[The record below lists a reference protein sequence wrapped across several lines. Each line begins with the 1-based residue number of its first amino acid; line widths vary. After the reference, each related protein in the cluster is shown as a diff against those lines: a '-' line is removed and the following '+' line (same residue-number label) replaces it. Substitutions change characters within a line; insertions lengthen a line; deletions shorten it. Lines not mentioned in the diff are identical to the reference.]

1 MKIPLETVMK
11 LPIQDRKYY
20 IMRHNYDVE
29 MEERKQRGGDN
40 DVTYSSSESINL
52 FAKNQTEYEK
62 NKSGI
67 K

>member
-1 MKIPLETVMK
+1 
-11 LPIQDRKYY
+11 
-20 IMRHNYDVE
+20 MRHNYDVE